1 MPNITT
7 NHAITYTNLRWPVIL
22 KWMFVWM
29 FDLFFQGDPTAP
41 KFFFISLCHGLDEL
55 NSKKYGNNCTKDGG
69 AGVCL
74 VRNQKVS
81 TALGLYKNRAMT
93 YYKDEGMLILTYC
106 SKNCSFKGTS

>member
-1 MPNITT
+1 
-7 NHAITYTNLRWPVIL
+7 
-22 KWMFVWM
+22 M

-74 VRNQKVS
+74 VRKQKVS
-81 TALGLYKNRAMT
+81 TTLGLYKNRAMT

>member
-1 MPNITT
+1 MF
-7 NHAITYTNLRWPVIL
+7 NLL
-22 KWMFVWM
+22 
-29 FDLFFQGDPTAP
+29 FQGESTAP
-41 KFFFISLCHGLDEL
+41 KFFFISLCHGLGL

-74 VRNQKVS
+74 VRNRRNQKVS